1 MAEIPFSPPTVLNIV
16 KASLPQGPEAAPPLK
31 SPYDAVAIFTHACM
45 LSVGFR
51 LVGLSEDDNL
61 GTIKLLNHCYLVTV
75 MLTAYHR
82 NTHRR
87 LESKTASTKLERL
100 SWELRLPICT
110 LAIVFTVPDKGEPSR
125 EQSCSN
131 GFGNRRR

>member
-16 KASLPQGPEAAPPLK
+16 KASLPQGLEAAPPLK

-61 GTIKLLNHCYLVTV
+61 GTINLFNHYRLVTLV
-75 MLTAYHR
+75 LTVCHR

-87 LESKTASTKLERL
+87 LGSETASTKLEHL
-100 SWELRLPICT
+100 PWELRLPICALT
-110 LAIVFTVPDKGEPSR
+110 IVFAIPDKGEPSR

-131 GFGNRRR
+131 GFGDRRR